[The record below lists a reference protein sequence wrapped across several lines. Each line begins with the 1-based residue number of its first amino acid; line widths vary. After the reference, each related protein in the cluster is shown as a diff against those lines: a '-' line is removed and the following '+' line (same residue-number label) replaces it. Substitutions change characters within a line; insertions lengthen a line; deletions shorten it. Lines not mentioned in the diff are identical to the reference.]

1 MPAERRGP
9 AVCNSFT
16 GTGGR
21 GEMIKPP
28 IDLQDLRRRIYV
40 KAKAEPSWRFWGLY
54 VHVCKRETLDQAYWM
69 AKMNNGAPGV
79 DGVTFEAIEAGGVD
93 IFLEQIRDELVRGTY
108 RPLRN
113 RKQAIPKGGG
123 KVRVLS
129 IPAIRDRVVQGALKL
144 ILEPVFEADFQDGSF
159 GYRPKRTAHEAVHR
173 VADAIV
179 RYKTR
184 VIDIDLKAYFD
195 NVRHDRL
202 LAKVAARV
210 DDADVLHLLKMILKA
225 SGKKGVPQGG
235 VISPLLS
242 NLYLNEV
249 DGMLERAKEVTR
261 RGRYTYVE
269 YARYAD
275 DLVILVDAYPQHD
288 WLLKAVE
295 VRLREELAQLGVEV
309 NEEKSRV
316 VDLAKGESFGFLG
329 FEFRRIRSLGGV
341 WRAQY
346 APKLKKRTTLL
357 GKLKEIFRRFQSE
370 PVVRVIQLI
379 NPLLR
384 GWVNYF
390 AVGHSSR
397 CFSFV
402 RDWVEKKIRRH
413 LMRARQRRGFG
424 WRRWSKRWLYEG
436 LGLFNGY
443 RVRRYEPRLKASP
456 TG

>member
-1 MPAERRGP
+1 MTKA
-9 AVCNSFT
+9 
-16 GTGGR
+16 
-21 GEMIKPP
+21 P

-54 VHVCKRETLDQAYWM
+54 VHVCKQETLDQAYWL
-69 AKMNNGAPGV
+69 AKKNNGAPGI
-79 DGVTFEAIEAGGVD
+79 DGVTFEAIEAGGVET
-93 IFLEQIRDELVRGTY
+93 FLEQLRDELVHRTY
-108 RPLRN
+108 QPLRN
-113 RKQAIPKGGG
+113 RKQAIPKDGG
-123 KVRVLS
+123 KVRILS

-144 ILEPVFEADFQDGSF
+144 ILEPIFEADFQDGSF

-195 NVRHDRL
+195 NVRHDLL

-210 DDADVLHLLKMILKA
+210 SDADVLHLLKMILKA
-225 SGKKGVPQGG
+225 SGKTGVPQGG

-249 DGMLERAKEVTR
+249 DRMLERAKEVTR
-261 RGRYTYVE
+261 RGQFTYVE

-288 WLLKAVE
+288 WLLKAVAK
-295 VRLREELAQLGVEV
+295 RLREELAKLSVEV

-329 FEFRRIRSLGGV
+329 FEFRRIRSLRGV

-346 APKLKKRTTLL
+346 APKLKKRTALL
-357 GKLKEIFRRFQSE
+357 QKLKEIFRRYQSE
-370 PVVRVIQLI
+370 PAGRVVQLI
-379 NPLLR
+379 NPILR

-397 CFSFV
+397 CFGFV
-402 RDWVEKKIRRH
+402 RDWVEKKMRRH

-424 WRRWSKRWLYEG
+424 WRRWSRQWLYEG
-436 LGLFNGY
+436 LGLFKDY

-456 TG
+456 AG

>member
-1 MPAERRGP
+1 
-9 AVCNSFT
+9 
-16 GTGGR
+16 
-21 GEMIKPP
+21 MIKPP

-54 VHVCKRETLDQAYWM
+54 VHVCKRETLDEAYWM
-69 AKMNNGAPGV
+69 AKKNNGAPGV

-93 IFLEQIRDELVRGTY
+93 IFLEQIRDELVQGTY

-113 RKQAIPKGGG
+113 RKQAIPKDGG
-123 KVRVLS
+123 KSRVLS

-210 DDADVLHLLKMILKA
+210 DDADVLRLLKMILKA

-249 DGMLERAKEVTR
+249 DRMLERAKEVTR
-261 RGRYTYVE
+261 RGKYTYVE

-295 VRLREELAQLGVEV
+295 KRLREELAQLGVEV

-346 APKLKKRTTLL
+346 TPKLTKRTALL
-357 GKLKEIFRRFQSE
+357 GKLKEFFRRFQSE
-370 PVVRVIQLI
+370 PVGRVIQLI
-379 NPLLR
+379 NPILR

-402 RDWVEKKIRRH
+402 RDWVEKKMRRH

-424 WRRWSKRWLYEG
+424 WRRWSKQWLYEG
-436 LGLFNGY
+436 LGLFDGY

-456 TG
+456 T

>member
-1 MPAERRGP
+1 
-9 AVCNSFT
+9 
-16 GTGGR
+16 
-21 GEMIKPP
+21 MIKAP
-28 IDLQDLRRRIYV
+28 ISLQDLRRRIYR
-40 KAKAEPSWRFWGLY
+40 KAKAEPAWQFWGLY
-54 VHVCKRETLDQAYWM
+54 VHVCKLETLHEAYRL
-69 AKMNNGAPGV
+69 AKKNNGAPGV
-79 DGVTFEAIEAGGVD
+79 DGVTFEAIEAGGVET
-93 IFLEQIRDELVRGTY
+93 FLERLRDELVQGTY

-113 RKQAIPKGGG
+113 RKQAIPKDGG
-123 KVRVLS
+123 KSRVLS

-144 ILEPVFEADFQDGSF
+144 ILEPIFEADFQDGSF
-159 GYRPKRTAHEAVHR
+159 GYRPQRTAHEAVHR

-195 NVRHDRL
+195 KVRHDRL

-210 DDADVLHLLKMILKA
+210 GDADVLHLLKMILKV
-225 SGKKGVPQGG
+225 SGKRGVPQGG

-249 DGMLERAKEVTR
+249 DRMLERAKEVTR
-261 RGRYTYVE
+261 RGQYTYVE

-295 VRLREELAQLGVEV
+295 RRLREELAELGVEV
-309 NEEKSRV
+309 NEEKRRV

-346 APKLKKRTTLL
+346 TPKLKKRTALL
-357 GKLKEIFRRFQSE
+357 RKLKEIFRRYQSE
-370 PVVRVIQLI
+370 PVGRVVQLI
-379 NPLLR
+379 NPILR

-397 CFSFV
+397 CFGFV
-402 RDWVEKKIRRH
+402 RDWVEKKMRRH

-424 WRRWSKRWLYEG
+424 WRRWSRQWLYEG
-436 LGLFNGY
+436 LGLFDGY
-443 RVRRYEPRLKASP
+443 RVRRYEPRPKASP
-456 TG
+456 TR

>member
-1 MPAERRGP
+1 
-9 AVCNSFT
+9 
-16 GTGGR
+16 
-21 GEMIKPP
+21 MIKPP

-54 VHVCKRETLDQAYWM
+54 VHVCKRETLDEAYWL
-69 AKMNNGAPGV
+69 AKKNNGAPGV
-79 DGVTFEAIEAGGVD
+79 DGVTFEAIEAGGAD

-113 RKQAIPKGGG
+113 RKQAIPKDGG

-144 ILEPVFEADFQDGSF
+144 ILEPIFEADFQDGSF

-195 NVRHDRL
+195 NVRHQPL

-210 DDADVLHLLKMILKA
+210 NDADVMRLLKMILKV

-249 DGMLERAKEVTR
+249 DRMLERAKEVTR
-261 RGRYTYVE
+261 RGKYTYVE

-275 DLVILVDAYPQHD
+275 DLVILVDAFPQHD

-295 VRLREELAQLGVEV
+295 QRLREELAQLGVEV

-346 APKLKKRTTLL
+346 APKLKKRTALL
-357 GKLKEIFRRFQSE
+357 GKLKDIFRRFQSE
-370 PVVRVIQLI
+370 PAVRVVQLI
-379 NPLLR
+379 NPILR

-402 RDWVEKKIRRH
+402 RDWVEKKMRRH

-424 WRRWSKRWLYEG
+424 WRRWSRPWLYEG

-443 RVRRYEPRLKASP
+443 RVRRYEPRPKASP
-456 TG
+456 T

>member
-1 MPAERRGP
+1 MTKA
-9 AVCNSFT
+9 
-16 GTGGR
+16 
-21 GEMIKPP
+21 P
-28 IDLQDLRRRIYV
+28 IDLQDLRRRSYV
-40 KAKAEPSWRFWGLY
+40 KAKAEPSWRFWGLF
-54 VHVCKRETLDQAYWM
+54 VHVCKRETLHEAYWL
-69 AKMNNGAPGV
+69 ARKNNGAPGI
-79 DGVTFEAIEAGGVD
+79 DGVTFEAIEAGGLES
-93 IFLEQIRDELVRGTY
+93 FLEQLRDELVQRTY

-113 RKQAIPKGGG
+113 RRQAIPKDGG

-144 ILEPVFEADFQDGSF
+144 ILEPIFEADFQDGSF
-159 GYRPKRTAHEAVHR
+159 GYRPQRTAHEAVHR

-195 NVRHDRL
+195 TVRHDRL

-210 DDADVLHLLKMILKA
+210 DDADVMRLLKMILKA
-225 SGKKGVPQGG
+225 SGKAGVPQGG

-249 DGMLERAKEVTR
+249 DRMLERAKEVTR
-261 RGRYTYVE
+261 RGKYTYVE
-269 YARYAD
+269 YARYGD

-288 WLLKAVE
+288 WLLKAVAK
-295 VRLREELAQLGVEV
+295 RLREELAKLGVEV

-346 APKLKKRTTLL
+346 TPKLKKRTALL
-357 GKLKEIFRRFQSE
+357 RKLKEIFRRYQSE
-370 PVVRVIQLI
+370 PVGRVIALI
-379 NPLLR
+379 KPILR
-384 GWVNYF
+384 GWVTYF

-397 CFSFV
+397 GFGFV
-402 RDWVEKKIRRH
+402 RDWVEKKSRRH

-424 WRRWSKRWLYEG
+424 WRRWSRRWLYEG
-436 LGLFNGY
+436 LGLFDGY
-443 RVRRYEPRLKASP
+443 RVRRYEPRPKASP
-456 TG
+456 T